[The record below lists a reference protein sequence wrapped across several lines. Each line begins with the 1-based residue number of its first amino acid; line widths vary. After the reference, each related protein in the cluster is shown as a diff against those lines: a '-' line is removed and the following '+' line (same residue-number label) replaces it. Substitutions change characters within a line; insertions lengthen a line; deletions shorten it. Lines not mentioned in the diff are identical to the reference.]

1 MTFQETLD
9 FLYTQLPVFHLQGA
23 SAYKKDLSR
32 TQALLAYL
40 GNPHHAFNTIHIAGT
55 NGKGST
61 SHLLASVLQEAGYKV
76 GLYTSPHLRDFR
88 ERIKIISPEVSG
100 EISEEFVC
108 EFIEKHI
115 DFFKSNE
122 LSFFEM
128 SVGLAFEYFVKQK
141 TDINI
146 IEVGMGGRL
155 DSTNIITPL
164 ISVITN
170 IGLDHTQFLGNTLEL
185 IAFEKAGIIKPN
197 IPVVI
202 GEYISETKPV
212 FLAKSDETHSEI
224 YFASDLIA
232 ATYPSALLGD
242 YQIQNKKTVLQTLKV
257 LQDKKL
263 LSVSETD
270 IKNGFLNVIKNTG
283 LQGRWQ
289 QLGEN
294 PTVICD
300 TAHNAHGLK
309 IVLNQLNKQKFEKLE
324 KQKISYRQQ
333 ADSAHIKN
341 NQGQNQVWI
350 INNSKDT
357 VTIQMQDWSFICVLQ
372 AKTKG
377 GQWYPIQYWRF
388 STCGNSYYSKHFPPK
403 TANSFV
409 TKLPNEGDYKTKI
422 RYKLLGADKFFY
434 SNEFDGRINY
444 CEFVEDSTNYNNRGE
459 PQPHFKLDSL
469 IYLAL
474 Q

>member
-1 MTFQETLD
+1 MTANFFLEIMNYKETLD
-9 FLYTQLPVFHLQGA
+9 WIFNKLPMYQTQGA
-23 SAYKKDLSR
+23 TAYRKDI
-32 TQALLAYL
+32 TNTVLLAKHL
-40 GNPHHAFNTIHIAGT
+40 GNPEHYLKCIHVAGT

-76 GLYTSPHLRDFR
+76 GLYTSPHLKDYR
-88 ERIKIISPEVSG
+88 ERITINGIP
-100 EISEEFVC
+100 ISEDYVC
-108 EFIEKHI
+108 DFINKNKA
-115 DFFKSNE
+115 FFEANE

-164 ISVITN
+164 VSVITN

-232 ATYPSALLGD
+232 TTYPSALLGD

-270 IKNGFLNVIKNTG
+270 IKNGFLNVIKNTS

-300 TAHNAHGLK
+300 TAHNVHGFK
-309 IVLNQLNKQKFEKLE
+309 IVLNQLNKQKFEKLHIVLGLVNDKNLTEILPLFPENAIYYFCKPDISRGLDQLILKE
-324 KQKISYRQQ
+324 KAAEFNLVGQTYISVSNAYQ
-333 ADSAHIKN
+333 AAKENAGN
-341 NQGQNQVWI
+341 N
-350 INNSKDT
+350 D
-357 VTIQMQDWSFICVLQ
+357 FIYI
-372 AKTKG
+372 G
-377 GQWYPIQYWRF
+377 G
-388 STCGNSYYSKHFPPK
+388 ST
-403 TANSFV
+403 FV
-409 TKLPNEGDYKTKI
+409 VAEIL
-422 RYKLLGADKFFY
+422 
-434 SNEFDGRINY
+434 
-444 CEFVEDSTNYNNRGE
+444 
-459 PQPHFKLDSL
+459 
-469 IYLAL
+469 
-474 Q
+474 